1 MSQESENLTPGTWA
15 GWSTISAY
23 NSPSFT
29 IWLTGLPGTGKTTL
43 ALFLKKALVTR
54 GYNVEIIDSQTLS
67 HWINLELQLKEELR
81 EDTSTLRL
89 RNVHDRIGGK
99 SKGEESNHAEA
110 SHSSHPER
118 ERAGRIASD
127 HQAPSQ

>member
-67 HWINLELQLKEELR
+67 HWINLELQLKEEPNPMKWNTKLIR
-81 EDTSTLRL
+81 ALFVISTVGAMVL
-89 RNVHDRIGGK
+89 
-99 SKGEESNHAEA
+99 SAMAEA
-110 SHSSHPER
+110 TW
-118 ERAGRIASD
+118 G
-127 HQAPSQ
+127 